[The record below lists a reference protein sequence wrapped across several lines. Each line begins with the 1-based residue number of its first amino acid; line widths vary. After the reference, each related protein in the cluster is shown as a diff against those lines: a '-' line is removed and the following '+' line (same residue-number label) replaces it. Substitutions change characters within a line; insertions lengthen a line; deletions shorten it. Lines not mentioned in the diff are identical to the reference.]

1 MAQIIKIMQLHYN
14 KLAVLLAVF
23 ITISAC
29 SGTKLS
35 TQSVEPIVLPEQILT
50 VENPLPT
57 YTPIESGIFD
67 NGRMWTFE
75 YAPVEYFST
84 TYNFN
89 PTDEWFERARL
100 GSVRLPNCSGSFIS
114 SMGLVLT
121 NHHCAREQI
130 TQVSLDG
137 ENLLDYGFYATN
149 LSDERMISDYYVDQV
164 IEIRDVT
171 DIILAEVD
179 NAAPDMIAEARQNAI
194 NSLQAKLMDEMQESE
209 DIVVEVISLYNGGR
223 YSAYFF
229 KRYEDVRLVM
239 APELQIG
246 YYGGDDDNFTYPRYN
261 LDMTF
266 YRVYEND
273 QPLKSPY
280 YFPFSRTGV
289 EEGDAVFLIGNPG
302 NTTRQQTVSQLAYR
316 GVYSDKFRHILF
328 RRVIQGLEAYYD
340 FDPAEADTRD
350 LRNFIFSLK
359 NAEKFYGGQVEAL
372 NNPELMG
379 RRTWNDIQFRKG
391 LSENPLLSE
400 QYLPIIDEIE
410 SIQIDK
416 IDFAQMYY
424 LSLGIS
430 PNSTISSSTLQRALF
445 IYLYA
450 TYKNMG
456 TPDQALAPFKAQI
469 ANINDKPLYLD
480 LKLLQSRI
488 DLIVDI
494 LGEDHELVEEL
505 LGGRT
510 SLDVAEYIINNSKLF
525 KAETVEEVFETDILN
540 SSDPALE
547 MARIL
552 GSGIFEAQ
560 QNYSA
565 LSEREGELL
574 SQLGRAWFS
583 IYGTSIPPD
592 ATFSLR
598 ISDGIVS
605 GYDYNGTKAPA
616 YTTFYGL
623 YDRANSHV
631 SDSQWDLPQRWEK
644 PSITLDL
651 ATPINFVSTNDI
663 IGGNSGSPVLNI
675 NLEVVGL
682 AFDSNIEGMGSSDFI
697 LDSNRARA
705 VSVDVRGMLES
716 LRHVYK
722 ADRLVKEIVDAGAY

>member
-1 MAQIIKIMQLHYN
+1 MQSNLK
-14 KLAVLLAVF
+14 KLTLLLSVF
-23 ITISAC
+23 ITISSC
-29 SGTKLS
+29 SGAK
-35 TQSVEPIVLPEQILT
+35 QSSQSIEPVLLPEQIVA
-50 VENPLPT
+50 VESPLPT
-57 YTPIESGIFD
+57 YEPVESGIFD

-75 YAPVEYFST
+75 YAPIDYFST

-89 PTDEWFERARL
+89 PTNEWFEKARL

-114 SMGLVLT
+114 PKGLVMT

-137 ENLLDYGFYATN
+137 EDLLDKGFYATN
-149 LSDERMISDYYVDQV
+149 LSDERIIADYYVDQV

-179 NAAPDMIAEARQNAI
+179 LAAEEMIAEVRQNAVR
-194 NSLQAKLMDEMQESE
+194 SLQAKLMEEMQDVD

-229 KRYEDVRLVM
+229 KRYSDIRLVM

-273 QPLKSPY
+273 KPLQSPY

-289 EEGDAVFLIGNPG
+289 EEGDVVFLIGNPG

-316 GVYSDKFRHILF
+316 GVFGDKYRHILF
-328 RRVIQGLEAYYD
+328 DRTIQGLEAYYE
-340 FDPAEADTRD
+340 FDPIEADTRD
-350 LRNFIFSLK
+350 LRNFIFALK

-379 RRTWNDIQFRKG
+379 RRTWNDLQFRRA
-391 LSENPLLSE
+391 LIEDATLAN
-400 QYLPIIDEIE
+400 QYIPIIDEIE
-410 SIQIDK
+410 AIQLDK
-416 IDFAQMYY
+416 IEYAPMYY
-424 LSLGIS
+424 ISLGIS
-430 PNSTISSSTLQRALF
+430 PNSSISPAIMQRAIF

-450 TYKNMG
+450 TYMEMG
-456 TPDQALAPFKAQI
+456 SPEQALKPFRAQI
-469 ANINDKPLYLD
+469 SNINDKPMFMD
-480 LKLLQSRI
+480 LKLLESRI
-488 DLIVDI
+488 NLIVDI
-494 LGEDHELVEEL
+494 LGENHELVGEL
-505 LGGRT
+505 LSGRT
-510 SLDVAEYIINNSKLF
+510 PFEVAEHIINNSLLL
-525 KAETVEEVFETDILN
+525 KAATVDQVFETDILN
-540 SSDPALE
+540 SDDPALV

-560 QNYSA
+560 QNYSE
-565 LSEREGELL
+565 LSEREDELL

-605 GYDYNGTKAPA
+605 GYTYNGTKAPA

-631 SDSQWDLPQRWEK
+631 NDSQWNLPTRWEK

-722 ADRLVKEIVDAGAY
+722 ADRLVKEIIDAGAY

>member
-1 MAQIIKIMQLHYN
+1 MQLYSK
-14 KLAVLLAVF
+14 KLVVLLTVF
-23 ITISAC
+23 VTFSAC
-29 SGTKLS
+29 SVTKQT
-35 TQSVEPIVLPEQILT
+35 TQYVEPVLLPEQILT
-50 VENPLPT
+50 VESPLPT
-57 YTPIESGIFD
+57 YTPVESGIFD

-84 TYNFN
+84 TYGFN
-89 PTDEWFERARL
+89 PTDEWFEKARL

-114 SMGLVLT
+114 SMGLVMT

-130 TQVSLDG
+130 TQVSLEG
-137 ENLLDYGFYATN
+137 EDLLDNGFYATN
-149 LSDERMISDYYVDQV
+149 LSDERMITDYYVDQV

-179 NAAPDMIAEARQNAI
+179 NAAPEMIAEVRQSAI
-194 NSLQAKLMDEMQESE
+194 FSLQAKLMEEMQESDE
-209 DIVVEVISLYNGGR
+209 IVVEVISLYNGGR

-273 QPLKSPY
+273 KPLPSPN

-316 GVYSDKFRHILF
+316 GVYSDRYRHTLF
-328 RRVIQGLEAYYD
+328 TRVIEGLEAYYE
-340 FDPAEADTRD
+340 FDPVEADTRD

-372 NNPELMG
+372 NNTELMG
-379 RRTWNDIQFRKG
+379 RRTWNDIQFRRG
-391 LSENPLLSE
+391 LSDDPLLSE

-410 SIQIDK
+410 AIQIDK
-416 IDFAQMYY
+416 IDYAQMYY
-424 LSLGIS
+424 ISLGIS
-430 PNSTISSSTLQRALF
+430 PNSTISSSTLQRALL

-450 TYKNMG
+450 TYKDMG
-456 TPDQALAPFKAQI
+456 TPDEALAPFKAQI
-469 ANINDKPLYLD
+469 SNINDKPMYLD

-488 DLIVDI
+488 DMIVDI
-494 LGEDHELVEEL
+494 LGENHELVGEL

-510 SLDVAEYIINNSKLF
+510 PQNVAEYIINNSKLF
-525 KAETVEEVFETDILN
+525 RSETVQEVFETDVLN
-540 SSDPALE
+540 SLDPALV

-552 GSGIFEAQ
+552 GSGVFEAQ

-565 LSEREGELL
+565 LSEREDELL

-598 ISDGIVS
+598 ISDGVVS
-605 GYDYNGTKAPA
+605 GYEYNGTKAPV

-623 YDRANSHV
+623 YDRANSHKN
-631 SDSQWDLPQRWEK
+631 DSQWDLPARWEK

-722 ADRLVKEIVDAGAY
+722 ADRLVKEITSAGAF